1 MVSSLCL
8 RTGRLPSSLPHQRRH
23 RLVPRLQEDR
33 QHRSSHRSRHPVHR
47 RPVRAVHH
55 PHLGCRDRAWPL
67 PHPVVQHRPPD
78 RSYRLEPGQ
87 ATAPQSPGLPRQPSR
102 RRPTGPCSRDTTP
115 SDRPTLLRRARA
127 SAHAR
132 MQQRRQTPCRSS
144 TAVWL
149 RAKHDPG
156 APVDKREP
164 SRANRL
170 LLNIMV
176 TVLLAPVIRDRHTQ
190 NSSATS

>member
-1 MVSSLCL
+1 MPANREAAQQPAAPAPAPAGPPSAGGQTAPQQPQKPAS
-8 RTGRLPSSLPHQRRH
+8 RPSATGQGSAPPP
-23 RLVPRLQEDR
+23 PRVQGPR
-33 QHRSSHRSRHPVHR
+33 V
-47 RPVRAVHH
+47 AVAA
-55 PHLGCRDRAWPL
+55 PGGP
-67 PHPVVQHRPPD
+67 HRPPD

-115 SDRPTLLRRARA
+115 SDRPTLLKRARA